1 MTTRFRDLSPSG
13 MRARALRVYCG
24 YESQKNFAEKFLK
37 VVSPGRWG
45 NVERGNIPFS
55 FRLIK
60 IIKKKV
66 PAIDTEWLRDGN
78 EDKMPVGML
87 RELKAIMAKLSAEP

>member
-1 MTTRFRDLSPSG
+1 
-13 MRARALRVYCG
+13 MRARALRIYCG
-24 YESQKNFAEKFLK
+24 YESQKDFAEKFLE

-45 NVERGNIPFS
+45 NVERGTVPFS
-55 FRLIK
+55 FRLIE

-78 EDKMPVGML
+78 EDNMPVGLL
-87 RELKAIMAKLSAEP
+87 RQLNKIIAKLSAEP